1 MRRIFSWILIIALS
15 LGLCACGHN
24 VETQWQEQ
32 YDLGV
37 RCLSDGNYEEAI
49 IVFTAAIE
57 IDPKQASAYVGRGNA
72 YIGKGETEENLAA
85 ALADY
90 QSALELDD
98 ACVDA
103 YLGLADV
110 YIRSGDFD
118 KAQAILETGVEK
130 TGDQLISV
138 KLEAMEEGA
147 FKDSN
152 GNVRKSVTLDSEGNL
167 LFYHTFD
174 YDAAGRKQLAVSYNS
189 NGAETSCV
197 EYVYDLSG
205 NLTNGD
211 GGYNANTGE
220 FHTARYFYDGDGRL
234 TREDL
239 YRNDGTLWCYHTWEY
254 NSAGQQ
260 IRWNEF
266 FDSGELGCYFLY
278 DYDQE
283 NHRVR
288 STYYDAADNEAK
300 YYYTYEYD
308 NHGYKTKSSMY
319 DEQGALTQYTVY
331 NRDENGFILSAD
343 TYDASDALIRTA
355 NYG

>member
-174 YDAAGRKQLAVSYNS
+174 
-189 NGAETSCV
+189 
-197 EYVYDLSG
+197 
-205 NLTNGD
+205 
-211 GGYNANTGE
+211 
-220 FHTARYFYDGDGRL
+220 
-234 TREDL
+234 
-239 YRNDGTLWCYHTWEY
+239 
-254 NSAGQQ
+254 
-260 IRWNEF
+260 
-266 FDSGELGCYFLY
+266 
-278 DYDQE
+278 
-283 NHRVR
+283 
-288 STYYDAADNEAK
+288 
-300 YYYTYEYD
+300 
-308 NHGYKTKSSMY
+308 
-319 DEQGALTQYTVY
+319 
-331 NRDENGFILSAD
+331 
-343 TYDASDALIRTA
+343 
-355 NYG
+355 